1 MPVTDEFL
9 TYLKDQL
16 TDMGPVTSRR
26 MFGGAG
32 LYCDGLMFAIVV
44 DDVLYFKVDD
54 SNRPD
59 YEAAGT
65 GPFIFTSS
73 QGQSTMSYYEV
84 PVDVLESKEMI
95 SQWALKALDVAQ
107 AAKKKTNLQKRN
119 SRKSESLLS
128 LLKRRR

>member
-16 TDMGPVTSRR
+16 ADMGPVTSRR

-32 LYCDGLMFAIVV
+32 LYCDGLIFAIVV

-54 SNRPD
+54 SNRGD

-65 GPFIFTSS
+65 GPFVFTSER
-73 QGQSTMSYYEV
+73 GQSTMSYYEA
-84 PVDVLESKEMI
+84 PADVLENKEKT
-95 SQWALKALDVAQ
+95 SQWAHKALDVAQ
-107 AAKKKTNLQKRN
+107 TAKKKKPA
-119 SRKSESLLS
+119 KKAKKK
-128 LLKRRR
+128 LKKK